1 MTAID
6 IKISD
11 LIILRGSADKLISN
25 LLLCADR
32 YWDHAESEQ
41 KPVSVKL
48 ENTKGLHER
57 SSPKDFIYSVP
68 SSFTYPKKAKT
79 EVLKRGVATRAVP
92 ISLFAIIP
100 ITRLADD

>member
-1 MTAID
+1 MTTID

-11 LIILRGSADKLISN
+11 IIILRGSADKLISN

-57 SSPKDFIYSVP
+57 SSPKDFIIYTV
-68 SSFTYPKKAKT
+68 YQ
-79 EVLKRGVATRAVP
+79 V
-92 ISLFAIIP
+92 
-100 ITRLADD
+100 RLHILRRLRQRF